1 LMIARF
7 CCDPWTIPALN
18 DGQYIHR
25 NRVPIIANLRQ
36 ATPRGRWRRE
46 RACGARPMGFRPLDP
61 VIRLAQHARE
71 TGVPRSVARTCQSC
85 LSRVG
90 RTGLSRA
97 EG

>member
-25 NRVPIIANLRQ
+25 NSVPIIANLRQ

-46 RACGARPMGFRPLDP
+46 RACRRRASD
-61 VIRLAQHARE
+61 
-71 TGVPRSVARTCQSC
+71 GV
-85 LSRVG
+85 
-90 RTGLSRA
+90 
-97 EG
+97 